1 MAKRTPS
8 FGMVMLLVVMAVV
21 LMLVANAWRTMA
33 PAALDTH
40 DALNS
45 GPLSTHGQEE
55 AAQEVRKGGLPG
67 VRDTQKETDKH
78 TAEVEE
84 ALASIE

>member
-1 MAKRTPS
+1 
-8 FGMVMLLVVMAVV
+8 MVMLLIVMAVV

-40 DALNS
+40 DALKS
-45 GPLSTHGQEE
+45 PPLTTHGQEE

-67 VRDTQKETDKH
+67 VYDTKAETDKH